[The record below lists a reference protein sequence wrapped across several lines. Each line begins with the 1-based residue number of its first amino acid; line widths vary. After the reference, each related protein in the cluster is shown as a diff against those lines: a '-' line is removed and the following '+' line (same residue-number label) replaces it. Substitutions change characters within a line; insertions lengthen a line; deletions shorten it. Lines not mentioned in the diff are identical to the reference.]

1 MDQLIGQSILIAIK
15 VLGGLSLF
23 LYGMKMMGDGLDKTA
38 GMRMQQIIE
47 SLTGNIFKGI
57 IVGTLVTG
65 VIQSSSATTVMVVGF
80 VSAGVM
86 TLRQASGIIMGA
98 NIGTT
103 VTAHILRLG
112 DISDSDP
119 FLSLVKPDNLMYI
132 LLIIGMALIFLA
144 RNQTK
149 KDSGEIFVGLALI
162 FAGMNFMTGGL
173 KGIDQGFFEHLFK
186 SFANTPIIGVLVG
199 AVVTGIIQSSS
210 ASVGILQ
217 AVAGTGTIT
226 LGGAI
231 PIILGQ
237 NIGTC
242 ATALISS
249 IGATRTAK
257 KAAIFHLLFNII
269 GTILFLIAIYAV
281 LPFVVKGWAV
291 LMSGIVNKG
300 SIADFHSIFN
310 ITTTLILA
318 PFAGFLIYLVNLIL
332 KDNKAEEVTIN
343 NKLDERFLHSPAIA
357 IGQAKDVVENML
369 ELSIKNIKLSQDAI
383 LNGNMEVI
391 SEVKS
396 IEKSV
401 DALESNLG
409 NYLVRIADKDLSES
423 ESKMAMGLMHVI
435 SDIERISDHAKN
447 IVQIAE
453 LNYKTDIKFTIDGN
467 TELKNMFLAI
477 FDILDTTYDSL
488 KQNDAK
494 LAGTIEPKEQVI
506 DLFKQTFKIKHLA
519 RLKNKQCSVESGV
532 AFLEMTNNLE
542 RVADHC
548 SNIGV
553 TILQIHSTD
562 ALFNPHEYLKH
573 ERKFQSEEYQKTYN
587 DFLNK
592 YYTPVV

>member
-1 MDQLIGQSILIAIK
+1 MDQVIGQAILIAIK

-47 SLTGNIFKGI
+47 SLTGNLFKGI
-57 IVGTLVTG
+57 VVGTLVTG

-144 RNQTK
+144 RKQVK
-149 KDSGEIFVGLALI
+149 RDSGEIFVGLALI

-173 KGIDQGFFEHLFK
+173 KGIDQRFFEHLFK
-186 SFANTPIIGVLVG
+186 SFADAPILGVLVG
-199 AVVTGIIQSSS
+199 AGVTGIIQSSS

-257 KAAIFHLLFNII
+257 KAAFFHLLFNII
-269 GTILFLIAIYAV
+269 GTIIFLIVIYAI
-281 LPFVVKGWAV
+281 LPFVAKGWGV
-291 LMSGIVNKG
+291 LMSATVNKG

-310 ITTTLILA
+310 ITTTILLA
-318 PFAGFLIYLVNLIL
+318 PFTGFLIYLVNIISRD
-332 KDNKAEEVTIN
+332 KEKEEININ

-357 IGQAKDVVENML
+357 IGQAKDVVSNML
-369 ELSIKNIKLSQDAI
+369 ELSIKNIKLSEDAI
-383 LNGNMEVI
+383 LNGNIEVI

-401 DALESNLG
+401 DALESNLAS
-409 NYLVRIADKDLSES
+409 YLVKIADKDLSES
-423 ESKMAMGLMHVI
+423 ESKLAMGLMHTI
-435 SDIERISDHAKN
+435 SDIERLSDHAKN

-453 LNYKTDIKFTIDGN
+453 ANNKTGVKFTNEGAN
-467 TELKNMFLAI
+467 ELKNMFLAI
-477 FDILDTTYDSL
+477 FDILDTTNDAL
-488 KQNDAK
+488 KKNDAK
-494 LAGTIEPKEQVI
+494 LAATIEPKEQVI
-506 DLFKQTFKIKHLA
+506 DLFKQTFKIKHLD

-532 AFLEMTNNLE
+532 AFLEMINNLE

-562 ALFNPHEYLKH
+562 AFFNPHEYLKH

-592 YYTPVV
+592 YYKPLV

>member
-1 MDQLIGQSILIAIK
+1 MDQVIGHAILITIK

-47 SLTGNIFKGI
+47 SLTGNLFKGI
-57 IVGTLVTG
+57 VVGTLVTG

-112 DISDSDP
+112 DISDSDQ

-132 LLIIGMALIFLA
+132 LLIVGMALIFLA
-144 RNQTK
+144 RKQVK
-149 KDSGEIFVGLALI
+149 RDSGEIFIGLALI

-186 SFANTPIIGVLVG
+186 SFADAPILGVLVG
-199 AVVTGIIQSSS
+199 AGVTGIIQSSS

-257 KAAIFHLLFNII
+257 KAAFFHLLFNII
-269 GTILFLIAIYAV
+269 GTIIFLIVIYAI
-281 LPFVVKGWAV
+281 LPFVAKGWGI
-291 LMSGIVNKG
+291 LMSATVNKG

-310 ITTTLILA
+310 ITTTVLLA
-318 PFAGFLIYLVNLIL
+318 PFTGFLIYLVNIISRD
-332 KDNKAEEVTIN
+332 KEKEEITIN

-357 IGQAKDVVENML
+357 IGQTKDVVSNML
-369 ELSIKNIKLSQDAI
+369 ELSIKNIKLSEDAI
-383 LNGNMEVI
+383 LNGNIEVI

-401 DALESNLG
+401 DALESNLA
-409 NYLVRIADKDLSES
+409 NYLVKIADKDLSES
-423 ESKMAMGLMHVI
+423 ESKLAMGLMHTI
-435 SDIERISDHAKN
+435 SDIERLSDHAKN

-453 LNYKTDIKFTIDGN
+453 ANNKTGVKFTNEGAN
-467 TELKNMFLAI
+467 ELKNMFLAI
-477 FDILDTTYDSL
+477 FDILDTTCDAL
-488 KQNDAK
+488 KKNDAK
-494 LAGTIEPKEQVI
+494 LAATIEPKEQVI
-506 DLFKQTFKIKHLA
+506 DLFKQTFKIKHLD

-532 AFLEMTNNLE
+532 AFLEMINNLE

-562 ALFNPHEYLKH
+562 VLFNPHEYLKH

-592 YYTPVV
+592 YYKPVV